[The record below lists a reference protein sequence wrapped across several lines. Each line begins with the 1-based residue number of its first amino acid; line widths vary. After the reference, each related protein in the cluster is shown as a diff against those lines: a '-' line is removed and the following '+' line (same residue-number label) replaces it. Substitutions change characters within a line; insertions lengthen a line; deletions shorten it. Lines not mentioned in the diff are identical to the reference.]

1 MLMKAVL
8 LASSI
13 LFAATGAGVAA
24 DAVAADPVAAPYNW
38 TGFYAGVHGG
48 YSWGSGDGA
57 YPHPVIGRF
66 ETAYPE
72 ARGGLLGAQVGYN
85 HQWGSWVLGL
95 EGDLSYSWAD
105 GSSRINEFPAETDN
119 GARNDNEYS
128 FLASITG
135 RAGYAVDRT
144 LFYGKAGIG
153 FTRLEM
159 SDFTDPNTF
168 NSRGSK
174 TLTGWTIG
182 GGVEHALNDKWS
194 VKGEYQFYHFSGD
207 VALDDPIPFRT
218 YEGDFNVH
226 AVKIGL
232 NYKF

>member
-1 MLMKAVL
+1 MKSVL
-8 LASSI
+8 LASTI
-13 LFAATGAGVAA
+13 FLAATGASMAA

-48 YSWGSGDGA
+48 YAWGSGDGP
-57 YPHPVIGRF
+57 YPDAAGVRF

-72 ARGGLLGAQVGYN
+72 ADGGLLGVQVGYN
-85 HQWGSWVLGL
+85 HQWGNWVLGL

-105 GSSRINEFPAETDN
+105 GSSGIEIFPGGGDAGGHTDSEFT
-119 GARNDNEYS
+119 Y
-128 FLASITG
+128 LASITG
-135 RAGYAVDRT
+135 RAGYAFDRT
-144 LFYGKAGIG
+144 LLYAKGGIG
-153 FTRLEM
+153 FTRLEI
-159 SDFTDPNTF
+159 TDYDNPASF
-168 NSRGSK
+168 NARGSK

-194 VKGEYQFYHFSGD
+194 VKGEYQFYRFSGD
-207 VALDDPIPFRT
+207 VAVNDPALFRT

>member
-1 MLMKAVL
+1 MKAVL
-8 LASSI
+8 LASTI
-13 LFAATGAGVAA
+13 LFAATGDGMAA

-48 YSWGSGDGA
+48 YSWGSGDGP
-57 YPHPVIGRF
+57 YPSPVVRF

-72 ARGGLLGAQVGYN
+72 AQGGLLGVQAGYN
-85 HQWGSWVLGL
+85 HQWGSFVLGV

-105 GSSRINEFPAETDN
+105 GSSRINTFPGGTDA
-119 GARNDNEYS
+119 GARDDSEYS
-128 FLASITG
+128 YLASITG
-135 RAGYAVDRT
+135 RAGYAFDRT
-144 LFYGKAGIG
+144 LLYAKGGIA

-159 SDFTDPNTF
+159 SDYDDPDNF
-168 NSRGSK
+168 NARGADN
-174 TLTGWTIG
+174 LTGWTIG

-194 VKGEYQFYHFSGD
+194 VKGEYQFYRFSGD
-207 VALDDPIPFRT
+207 VALDDPVPFRT

>member
-1 MLMKAVL
+1 MKSVL
-8 LASSI
+8 LASTI
-13 LFAATGAGVAA
+13 LLAATGASMAA

-48 YSWGSGDGA
+48 YSWGNGDGA
-57 YPHPVIGRF
+57 YPNAIVRF

-72 ARGGLLGAQVGYN
+72 AQGGLLGVQVGYN
-85 HQWGSWVLGL
+85 HQWGNWVLGL

-105 GSSRINEFPAETDN
+105 GSSVIEDFPDGGDAGGRTDSEFN
-119 GARNDNEYS
+119 Y
-128 FLASITG
+128 LASITG
-135 RAGYAVDRT
+135 RAGYALDRT
-144 LFYGKAGIG
+144 LLYAKAGIG
-153 FTRLEM
+153 FTRLEIN
-159 SDFTDPNTF
+159 DFDTPNSF
-168 NSRGSK
+168 NARGSK

-182 GGVEHALNDKWS
+182 GGVEHALTDKWS
-194 VKGEYQFYHFSGD
+194 VKGEYQFYRFSGD
-207 VALDDPIPFRT
+207 IAVDDPIPFRT